1 MILDSLSG
9 AIRRGES
16 KIHLKKRSGFP
27 MIQIKGGRVVTNTLR
42 FESPAKINLRLEI
55 LKEREDGYHEIR
67 TILQKISLRDTLYF
81 SLRKEK
87 GISIKADFPTLP
99 TGKSN
104 LVYKAV
110 QSMMRESGYR
120 GGILVEIKKRIP
132 LGAGLGGGSSNAA
145 TTLKAMDQLLN
156 LKVSRK
162 RLMEMGLEI
171 GADVPFFF
179 LGGAAVGSGIG
190 ERLRKIELP
199 VLWFVLIYPNFE
211 VSTRRAYENFVLT
224 NQRIHFSL
232 QKFTKTP
239 EGISH
244 ILLNH
249 LEEVVS
255 KKYPQID
262 NMKKILCSAG
272 ALAALMTGSGP
283 TVYGIFSDGKSA
295 TEAYARIKEL
305 AKRRGWIVLKAQ
317 SITA

>member
-1 MILDSLSG
+1 
-9 AIRRGES
+9 
-16 KIHLKKRSGFP
+16 

-156 LKVSRK
+156 LNVSKK

-211 VSTRRAYENFVLT
+211 VSTRWAYENFVLT

-283 TVYGIFSDGKSA
+283 TVFGIFSDGKSA

>member
-1 MILDSLSG
+1 MMRCNMKELL
-9 AIRRGES
+9 
-16 KIHLKKRSGFP
+16 H
-27 MIQIKGGRVVTNTLR
+27 

-55 LKEREDGYHEIR
+55 LRKREDGYHEIR
-67 TILQKISLRDTLYF
+67 TILQKISVHDTLYF

-87 GISIKADFPTLP
+87 GVSIKADHPNLP
-99 TGKSN
+99 IGKGN

-110 QSMMRESGYR
+110 QSVMRESGYR

-179 LGGAAVGSGIG
+179 FGGAAVGSGIG

-211 VSTRRAYENFVLT
+211 VSTRWAYQNFVLT
-224 NQRIHFSL
+224 NERIHFNL

-255 KKYPQID
+255 EKYPQID